1 MTKIEEGLFE
11 EDKKPRCWKCGKEMD
26 TLLAITK
33 EGRRGN
39 KK

>member
-1 MTKIEEGLFE
+1 MSKVEEGLFE
-11 EDKKPRCWKCGKEMD
+11 EDKKPRCWKCGKEME

-33 EGRRGN
+33 ERRARG